1 MALPITITYTFANA
15 TSSIPLSNL
24 DADFSLLVNTIN
36 GIGNGTVT
44 LANLTV
50 GTINLTNVPITL
62 PATAGVL
69 WNNGGT
75 LCIS

>member
-1 MALPITITYTFANA
+1 MSLPITITYTFGNQ
-15 TSSIPLSNL
+15 TGSIPLSEL

-36 GIGNGTVT
+36 GIGDGTIALT
-44 LANLTV
+44 TLTV
-50 GTINLTNVPITL
+50 GTINLTNVPTDL

>member
-50 GTINLTNVPITL
+50 GTINLTNVPTTL
-62 PATAGVL
+62 PATANVL
-69 WNNGGT
+69 WNNGGV
-75 LCIS
+75 LSIS